1 MVAVHIFVEGIAT
14 TDNANVNTVGRSTAF
29 RSAFH
34 QLLSQSIENE
44 EVTLSVEPAT
54 GWKAAAKTYIRHKQ
68 KAEKNYCLLIDLDG
82 TIDHK
87 TVRLNEDLVGMQE
100 TLADFPNEVFFMV
113 QEMEAWIL
121 SQPYVIETY
130 ADNNDYKRKL
140 EKTVAEHHFLKVH
153 PTEISKPSDK
163 IETIF
168 REYFEEWNERKGKI
182 KAAKYHKTKIAP
194 DLIGMLDF
202 QKLTETFEDAKNLQK
217 LIKEMDKG
225 IKKN

>member
-1 MVAVHIFVEGIAT
+1 MVAVHIFVEGIG
-14 TDNANVNTVGRSTAF
+14 TDNADVNTVDRSAAF
-29 RSAFH
+29 RRAFH
-34 QLLSQSIENE
+34 ELLSQSIENE
-44 EVTLSVEPAT
+44 EVTLSVEPAR

-68 KAEKNYCLLIDLDG
+68 KAEKNYCLLIDLDA

-87 TVRLNEDLVGMQE
+87 TVRLNENLVGIQE

-121 SQPYVIETY
+121 SQPNVIETY

-140 EKTVAEHHFLKVH
+140 EKTVAEHHFLKV
-153 PTEISKPSDK
+153 PPIEISKPSDK
-163 IETIF
+163 IKTIF
-168 REYFEEWNERKGKI
+168 KEYFEEWNERKGKN

-217 LIKEMDKG
+217 LIKQMENTEG
-225 IKKN
+225 S

>member
-1 MVAVHIFVEGIAT
+1 MVAVHIFVEGIG
-14 TDNANVNTVGRSTAF
+14 TDNADVNTVDRSAAF
-29 RSAFH
+29 RRAFH
-34 QLLSQSIENE
+34 ELLSQSIENE
-44 EVTLSVEPAT
+44 EVTLSVEPAR

-68 KAEKNYCLLIDLDG
+68 KAEKNYCLLIDLDA

-87 TVRLNEDLVGMQE
+87 TVRLNENLVGIQE

-121 SQPYVIETY
+121 SQPNVIETY
-130 ADNNDYKRKL
+130 ANENGYKRKL
-140 EKTVAEHHFLKVH
+140 EKKVAEHHFLKV
-153 PTEISKPSDK
+153 PPIEISKPSDK

-168 REYFEEWNERKGKI
+168 REYFEEWNELKGKN

-217 LIKEMDKG
+217 LIKQMENTEG
-225 IKKN
+225 S